1 MKYRLRWI
9 RADRFKLWVSG
20 VVSLSIHTLM
30 LLGLAFFVI
39 SGQNSTNRQNFLTVV
54 SPNDV
59 GDLHD
64 VDFEITPKI
73 ASEVEASQAERQKAS
88 LASEIAFASAD
99 LQVSIEVPVKEEVS
113 KLDDWRLF
121 NLDPS
126 IARRLERQIA
136 LKANASQNRV
146 MRNNGPNRGLAADAM
161 GYNEASSLQAM
172 QSEGTRFFG
181 SPAYGK
187 KFVFVVDSSTSMRG
201 IRWTTATQEL
211 MASLTNLI
219 TDAEFFVICFD
230 IVEHPMFDQYPPDNR
245 YLKGNPE
252 TLQRVEQW
260 ILSLELGHNTYPAR
274 ALEIAIDMKPDAI
287 FLLSDGKIRDN
298 SVELLRIMN
307 RSRETGK
314 VRIPI
319 NTILLMSTEGQ
330 PQLQTIAEENG
341 GKFRN
346 VTYEEWLKAHM
357 R

>member
-1 MKYRLRWI
+1 MKHLV
-9 RADRFKLWVSG
+9 RFIPDKRVKLWIGGGVSFF
-20 VVSLSIHTLM
+20 VHSLL
-30 LLGLAFFVI
+30 LLCLGLLFLP
-39 SGQNSTNRQNFLTVV
+39 GQGSNGKPDFLTIVPSSHFDV
-54 SPNDV
+54 PNDY
-59 GDLHD
+59 
-64 VDFEITPKI
+64 DFEISPKV
-73 ASEVEASQAERQKAS
+73 ASEVEVVQVERKEPS
-88 LASEIAFASAD
+88 LVSEIAFASAD
-99 LQVSIEVPVKEEVS
+99 LQLSIEAPIKEEVS

-121 NLDPS
+121 NLDPL

-136 LKANASQNRV
+136 LKSNASQNGV
-146 MRNNGPNRGLAADAM
+146 MRNNGTQIRLAGNAM
-161 GYNEASSLQAM
+161 GDNEASGLQAT
-172 QSEGTRFFG
+172 QTEGTRFFG

-230 IVEHPMFDQYPPDNR
+230 LVEHSMFDQYPPYSR
-245 YLKGNPE
+245 YLKGNRE
-252 TLQRVEQW
+252 NLELVEQW
-260 ILSLELGHNTYPAR
+260 ITSLELGHNTYPAR

-330 PQLQTIAEENG
+330 PQLQTIAAENG